1 MDLIILYTKITAGI
15 ESLNLRSNQIQN
27 SQLKTRDKGQGTKDK
42 GQKTKD
48 LIVLRN
54 LKKRT
59 LRDHDIQILRYFP
72 GI

>member
-15 ESLNLRSNQIQN
+15 ESLIAKHQIQN
-27 SQLKTRDKGQGTKDK
+27 FQLKKGDKGQR
-42 GQKTKD
+42 TKD